1 MCIFHGTSSFEIIMA
16 IQKSFLNYISW
27 ITVTK
32 RNASNWIIKSAEKKS
47 EQQENEWEH
56 TKDQT

>member
-47 EQQENEWEH
+47 EQQENE
-56 TKDQT
+56 